1 MLRFHST
8 RNWQAGGYCARRPL
22 DRISLRRHVRCTV
35 NNGHSC
41 FKQPAAVC

>member
-22 DRISLRRHVRCTV
+22 DRISLRRHEPDVVELR
-35 NNGHSC
+35 G
-41 FKQPAAVC
+41 A